1 MPLAREAAWSVVKF
15 VLVLVKGRPLA
26 RETAW
31 SRSVSNSQICF
42 GTGQRSAFSTLDS
55 LVEVGLSCHRRCAM
69 SVLILAIS
77 PNFEE
82 RSEMSTLLFAHA
94 LEP

>member
-1 MPLAREAAWSVVKF
+1 MPLAREAAWSVVKFVLVLVKVRPLARETAWSVVKF

-42 GTGQRSAFSTLDS
+42 GTGQRSAFST
-55 LVEVGLSCHRRCAM
+55 
-69 SVLILAIS
+69 
-77 PNFEE
+77 
-82 RSEMSTLLFAHA
+82 
-94 LEP
+94 